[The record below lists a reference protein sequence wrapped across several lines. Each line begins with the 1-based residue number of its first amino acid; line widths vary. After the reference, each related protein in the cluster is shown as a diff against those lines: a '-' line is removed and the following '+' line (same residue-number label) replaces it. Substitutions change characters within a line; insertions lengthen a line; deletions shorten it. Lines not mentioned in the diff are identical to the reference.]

1 MEKNLGFRGWFYF
14 RTGWATYFAFVVSAV
29 NALTVT
35 FFLAIENYPSL
46 SAIFPTFGHYI
57 VIVVGVGVPILVLV
71 GYIHFKRSKSFRAEA
86 DVLIETNP
94 HIRRI
99 LQNTEVLLPSYLKL
113 TELMIKLMIMAAV
126 YEFMF
131 MHKTPIK
138 VIIGE
143 YLKVSDFF
151 VGESQKSFLNA
162 ILDKASKISRV
173 IDN

>member
-14 RTGWATYFAFVVSAV
+14 RTGWATYFAFIVAAI

-46 SAIFPTFGHYI
+46 SVIFPTFFHYI

-71 GYIHFKRSKSFRAEA
+71 GYIHFKKSKSFRAEA

-113 TELMIKLMIMAAV
+113 IELVVKLS
-126 YEFMF
+126 EN
-131 MHKTPIK
+131 KKLTDK
-138 VIIGE
+138 E
-143 YLKVSDFF
+143 LEEVSKL
-151 VGESQKSFLNA
+151 QKKLNEH
-162 ILDKASKISRV
+162 IDKREIS
-173 IDN
+173 ID

>member
-14 RTGWATYFAFVVSAV
+14 RTGWATYFAFVVAAI

-46 SAIFPTFGHYI
+46 SVIFPTFFHYI
-57 VIVVGVGVPILVLV
+57 VIVVGIGVPILVLV
-71 GYIHFKRSKSFRAEA
+71 GYVHFKKSKSFRAEA

-113 TELMIKLMIMAAV
+113 TEIIVKLS
-126 YEFMF
+126 EN
-131 MHKTPIK
+131 KKLTD
-138 VIIGE
+138 E
-143 YLKVSDFF
+143 ELKEVSKL
-151 VGESQKSFLNA
+151 QNQLNNH
-162 ILDKASKISRV
+162 INKREVS
-173 IDN
+173 ID